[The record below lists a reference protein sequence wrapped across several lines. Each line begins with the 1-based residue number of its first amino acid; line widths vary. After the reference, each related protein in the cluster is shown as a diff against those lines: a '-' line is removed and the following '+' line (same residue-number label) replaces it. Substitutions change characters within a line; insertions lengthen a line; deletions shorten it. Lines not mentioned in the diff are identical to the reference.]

1 MQKTWLNL
9 VLGIALWLVVFAA
22 RFALM
27 PLSDP
32 DVVLFKTAMVVVGSL
47 VGVVLLAFYFL
58 RVGEPYLMEGLTVG
72 IVWFVIIVVLDLAVL
87 VPMLQMGLWQYFV
100 EIGFRYLPIIIVAL
114 GFGFVLD
121 RKAVART

>member
-32 DVVLFKTAMVVVGSL
+32 DVFLFKTAMVVVGSL

-87 VPMLQMGLWQYFV
+87 VPMVQMGLWQYFV

>member
-1 MQKTWLNL
+1 MKKSWLNL
-9 VLGIALWLVVFAA
+9 VLGIALWLVMFAA
-22 RFALM
+22 RLALM

-32 DVVLFKTAMVVVGSL
+32 DFFLFKTVMVVVGSL
-47 VGVVLLAFYFL
+47 VSVTLLAVYFL
-58 RVGEPYLMEGLTVG
+58 RIGGPYLMEGLTVG